1 MINTGIGSFN
11 EMKRQIVL
19 ITSYI
24 IIVIIAYFGMRFYL
38 QNISKDESIDR
49 KIYDAIEIRDDFN
62 LNKALNNDNTYAI
75 IYGTF
80 TCNDPI
86 HSVFL
91 NGDFSYIDE
100 VTITDDKDDVHNRTY
115 GKSYSIYLTKIDG
128 SVFDVIEPYKI
139 SEISDIKHSNTI
151 VQYYVKSAS
160 YNGSLLCEIGNNKIT
175 PIKYYDMTDI
185 NALKNYANNNV
196 SFLENTML
204 LLASLILFLILL
216 SESSFTEDDK
226 LDA

>member
-19 ITSYI
+19 IISYI
-24 IIVIIAYFGMRFYL
+24 IIVIIVYFGMRFYL
-38 QNISKDESIDR
+38 QNISTDESIDR
-49 KIYDAIEIRDDFN
+49 KIYDAIEIKDDFN
-62 LNKALNNDNTYAI
+62 LNKALNNDTTYAI

-80 TCNDPI
+80 ICNDPI

-100 VTITDDKDDVHNRTY
+100 ITITNGKDNIHNKTY
-115 GKSYSIYLTKIDG
+115 GKSYSIYDTKIDG
-128 SVFDVIEPYKI
+128 FIFDVIEPYKI
-139 SEISDIKHSNTI
+139 SEISDVRHSNTTL
-151 VQYYVKSAS
+151 QYYVKSVS

-175 PIKYYDMTDI
+175 PIKYYDMTNI
-185 NALKNYANNNV
+185 NALKDYANNNV

-204 LLASLILFLILL
+204 LLASFILFLILL
-216 SESSFTEDDK
+216 SESPFTEDDK